1 MKKLLFTAICAM
13 AFSNG
18 FASNNVKEVIE
29 EQVAFFGTHEQCKAI
44 LDGVDLNTDTEA
56 SRKAL
61 ENYHQC
67 RNSTVLDEVVIEAPK
82 KKELSMQP

>member
-13 AFSNG
+13 AFANG
-18 FASNNVKEVIE
+18 FASNDVKEVIE
-29 EQVAFFGTHEQCKAI
+29 EQIAFFGTHEQCKGI
-44 LDGVDLNTDTEA
+44 LDGIDLNSDSEE

-61 ENYHQC
+61 EGYHQC